1 VRVLVIGGTRFI
13 GPPVVHRLA
22 DMGHEVTVFHR
33 GLAEADLPPRV
44 HHLHADRKELPAH
57 VEAIRTFAP
66 ELVLDMAAFT
76 QADAETMVQAVRG
89 IAGRLVVLSSHDVYR
104 AYGIFHG
111 TEAGPVVHAPA
122 TEDSPLREQLY
133 PYRGDGR
140 GFDDYEKILVERAVA
155 GIPGLPATILRL
167 PMVYGEGDYQHRL
180 LFELQR
186 MDDGRPAIVL
196 EERFAL
202 WRWTRGYVQN
212 IAAAI
217 ALAVI
222 DPRAAGR
229 TYNLGEPAA
238 LSYAD
243 WVRVIGRNAGWA
255 RELLLQPAGRL
266 PPALRPPIGNYDQ
279 HLIADTGR
287 IRVELGQREPVAR
300 DEGLVRTIAWERA
313 NRPRDAAALLDYAAE
328 DAVLA
333 SLGVA
338 VSGSPGPPGSPGQ
351 SGAPALLP

>member
-1 VRVLVIGGTRFI
+1 MRVLVIGGTRFI
-13 GPPVVHRLA
+13 GPPVVHRLI

-33 GLAEADLPPRV
+33 GFAEAELPPRAG
-44 HHLHADRKELPAH
+44 HLHADRMELPAH
-57 VEAIRTFAP
+57 VETIRAFAP
-66 ELVLDMAAFT
+66 DLVLDMAAFT
-76 QADAETMVQAVRG
+76 RAEAEAMVQTVRG
-89 IAGRLVVLSSHDVYR
+89 IARRLVVLSSQDVYR

-111 TEAGPVVHAPA
+111 TEAVPVIRAPA

-140 GFDDYEKILVERAVA
+140 GLDDYEKILVERAVT

-186 MDDGRPAIVL
+186 MDDGRPAILL

-217 ALAVI
+217 ANAVS
-222 DPRAAGR
+222 DARATGR

-243 WVRVIGRNAGWA
+243 WVRAIGRNAGWA
-255 RELLLQPAGRL
+255 RELLLLPADRL
-266 PPALRPPIGNYDQ
+266 PPALWPPAGNYDQ
-279 HLIADTGR
+279 HLVADTGR

-300 DEGLVRTIAWERA
+300 DESLVRTIAWERA
-313 NRPRDAAALLDYAAE
+313 NRPSNAAALLDYATE

-333 SLGVA
+333 SLSGGVT
-338 VSGSPGPPGSPGQ
+338 SPPGPPGSAGPP
-351 SGAPALLP
+351 GAPALLP